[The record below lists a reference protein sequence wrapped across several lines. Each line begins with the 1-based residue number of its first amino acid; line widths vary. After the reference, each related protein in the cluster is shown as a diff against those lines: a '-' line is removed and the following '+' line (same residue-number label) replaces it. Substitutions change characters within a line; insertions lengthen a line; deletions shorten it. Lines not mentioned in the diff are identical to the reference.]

1 MKQII
6 CPKKGV
12 KLSQE
17 KDCECKEFHV
27 FKDKNNEPII
37 ECVKCKTRYQLQT
50 LIHNSFKVSRKK
62 VLENGEYE
70 VSIIRLYKAE
80 NN

>member
-1 MKQII
+1 MDSGVQI
-6 CPKKGV
+6 
-12 KLSQE
+12 
-17 KDCECKEFHV
+17 
-27 FKDKNNEPII
+27 
-37 ECVKCKTRYQLQT
+37 TY
-50 LIHNSFKVSRKK
+50 KVSRKK